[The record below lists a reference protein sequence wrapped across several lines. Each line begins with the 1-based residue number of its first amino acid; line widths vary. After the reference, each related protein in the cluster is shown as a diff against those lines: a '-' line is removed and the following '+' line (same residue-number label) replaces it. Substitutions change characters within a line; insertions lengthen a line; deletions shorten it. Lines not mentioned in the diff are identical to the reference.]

1 VKEAANYPLLSF
13 VMMNLKVYLN
23 FSVYILLKKIG
34 YNGQVRK
41 HYGKPLNG
49 NIIPIFIV
57 M

>member
-1 VKEAANYPLLSF
+1 MKEAANYPLLSF